1 MFRRFMTLIFVAV
14 LSSIAGA
21 GVGILIAPAE
31 GATETLERV
40 SVFVDEH
47 GRTLIEGL
55 ERGGR
60 ALGDAIEFV
69 TSRVSS
75 EDEAG

>member
-1 MFRRFMTLIFVAV
+1 MFRRFITLIFVAT
-14 LSSIAGA
+14 LSGTAGT

-31 GATETLERV
+31 GAETRERV
-40 SVFVDEH
+40 SAFVDEH
-47 GRTLIEGL
+47 GCTLIEGL

>member
-1 MFRRFMTLIFVAV
+1 MFRRFMTLIFVVA
-14 LSSIAGA
+14 LSSIAGT

-31 GATETLERV
+31 GTETLERV
-40 SVFVDEH
+40 SAFVDEH

-55 ERGGR
+55 EWGGR

>member
-1 MFRRFMTLIFVAV
+1 MFRRFITLIFVAA
-14 LSSIAGA
+14 LSGITGT

-31 GATETLERV
+31 GAETRERV
-40 SVFVDEH
+40 SAFVDEH
-47 GRTLIEGL
+47 GRTLIKSL